1 MLLECVDYIN
11 INNISS
17 IRKFNTVIDDKTDSG
32 YIVTMNNRD
41 SYKIT
46 EKQFDKIKDV
56 LGVL

>member
-17 IRKFNTVIDDKTDSG
+17 IRKFNTVIDNKTDSG

-41 SYKIT
+41 SYKIN

>member
-17 IRKFNTVIDDKTDSG
+17 IRKFNTVIDNKTDSG

-41 SYKIT
+41 NYKIT